1 MIRFKNFLYGLGS
14 ENFYMCEQEVFNND
28 LIPLEQWYCDNC
40 GEVINEPNDGWLEWY
55 HEQGEIG
62 NNEGYRIVHH
72 DRKCMYNS
80 KKLSLEN
87 KSLSDMHLSD
97 FIGSDGL
104 VTLLSHIEFNDVK
117 DNSELVEIIRRLHVP
132 YYEEARKYHHVAE
145 ENGFFSGENEVT
157 RYLQDTSK
165 YIIENYKDN
174 DDY

>member
-1 MIRFKNFLYGLGS
+1 
-14 ENFYMCEQEVFNND
+14 MCKQEVFNND
-28 LIPLEQWYCDNC
+28 LIPLKQWYCDDC

-80 KKLSLEN
+80 KKLFLEN

-97 FIGSDGL
+97 FIGPDGL

-132 YYEEARKYHHVAE
+132 Y
-145 ENGFFSGENEVT
+145 
-157 RYLQDTSK
+157 
-165 YIIENYKDN
+165 
-174 DDY
+174 

>member
-1 MIRFKNFLYGLGS
+1 
-14 ENFYMCEQEVFNND
+14 
-28 LIPLEQWYCDNC
+28 
-40 GEVINEPNDGWLEWY
+40 
-55 HEQGEIG
+55 
-62 NNEGYRIVHH
+62 
-72 DRKCMYNS
+72 MYNS

-145 ENGFFSGENEVT
+145 ENDFFSGENEVT